1 MEKWSRFDKFLHQF
15 CFFLVLG
22 MLAGVLVNVFLAE
35 SMLTKYNY
43 FDLAWSFCGSV
54 ILGYGSC
61 HLIVKAKRAGP
72 GQFTEDEAKNQTS
85 LQAIV
90 LESAFFFGI
99 FLLLDAV
106 RDVYRETPEYM
117 TEYHYGV
124 GLAAILAL
132 VLTTINFAKNRHT
145 KVT

>member
-1 MEKWSRFDKFLHQF
+1 MEKWFRFDKFLHQF

-22 MLAGVLVNVFLAE
+22 VLTGVLVNVFLAE
-35 SMLTKYNY
+35 SLLTKYNY

-145 KVT
+145 KTA